1 MTGFGARLTE
11 AFQRHGQLCV
21 GIDPHE
27 YLLDDWQ
34 LSRSAAGVREFGL
47 RVVEAAAGRVG
58 MVKPQ
63 VAFFERYGSAGF
75 AALED
80 VLSAARA
87 AGILVI
93 ADAKRGDIGS
103 SVSAYGQAWL
113 LPGSTLEADAVT
125 VTAYTG
131 TGALTPVFEL
141 AEQHGKGVFV
151 LSATSNPESL
161 SLQSAVVAGSARSS
175 AGEETVSALVARE
188 IAEWN
193 ARVASHEAS
202 NRDPGGHL
210 GSIGVVLG
218 ATKDLRDYGV
228 DPDRYS
234 HDPALPVLAPG
245 FGHQG
250 ATFSSIRSVFGSLT
264 RSTIVSASRSVL
276 TAGRSGIAES
286 IGEQSRLLREV
297 IE

>member
-1 MTGFGARLTE
+1 VTGFGARLTE
-11 AFQRHGQLCV
+11 AFDRYGQLCV
-21 GIDPHE
+21 GIDPHD
-27 YLLDDWQ
+27 YLLDEWQ
-34 LSRSAAGVREFGL
+34 LPRSAAGVREFGL
-47 RVVEAAAGRVG
+47 TVVEAAAGRVAL
-58 MVKPQ
+58 VKPQ

-80 VLSAARA
+80 VLASARA
-87 AGILVI
+87 AGVLTI

-103 SVSAYGQAWL
+103 SVSAYGEAWL
-113 LPGSTLEADAVT
+113 LPGSSLEADAVT

-131 TGALTPVFEL
+131 TGALKPVFEL

-161 SLQSAVVAGSARSS
+161 SLQSARVASAEVKEDGAESV
-175 AGEETVSALVARE
+175 AALVARE
-188 IAEWN
+188 ITEWN
-193 ARVASHEAS
+193 ARVASHGAS
-202 NRDPGGHL
+202 NRVEGTTI

-218 ATKDLRDYGV
+218 ATKNLRDYGI

-234 HDPALPVLAPG
+234 SEPVLPVLAPG

-250 ATFSSIRSVFGSLT
+250 ATFSSIHSVFGSLT

-276 TAGRSGIAES
+276 TAGKTGLAET
-286 IGEQSRLLREV
+286 IGEQSRILREA